1 MFLITFFKFLSF
13 TADCPLYQLSGE
25 EKEQIIFN
33 IAHLKI
39 ILKTMFS
46 LYLSNEKGYCK
57 YFCIFEIYEK
67 RPICVNNMANIGDT
81 YERVGIHNIHIVSG
95 DKGPNTRILS
105 TPIQNSLLRT
115 G

>member
-1 MFLITFFKFLSF
+1 M
-13 TADCPLYQLSGE
+13 YQLSGE
-25 EKEQIIFN
+25 EKTQIFFN

-39 ILKTMFS
+39 ILITMFS
-46 LYLSNEKGYCK
+46 LYLSNEKRYCK

-67 RPICVNNMANIGDT
+67 RPICVNNLANIGDT